1 MRMKFGVFM
10 APFHELGENPTTAL
24 ERDLQLLELLDELG
38 YDEAWIGEHHSVG
51 WETIASPEVFI
62 AVASQRTRRIK
73 LGTGVVSLPYHHPL
87 MVANRMVLLDHLT
100 RGRVMLGVG
109 PGALITDAFMLG
121 IEPNRQR
128 EMMAEALDAIMEL
141 LTSEE
146 PVTCQTDW
154 FKLVDARIQLRPY
167 TEPYMPIAVASVQSP
182 AGVTLAGKHG
192 LGVITIAHRVGVRGL
207 VDISQQW
214 RIAEDTAAEHGKQ
227 MRREEWRINMPVYL
241 ADSKQQALDDVRERG
256 NRFVI
261 DYQYNGTGSA
271 EPDGGPLESIVDRMA
286 ASGAAVIGTPD
297 DLIATIER
305 YQEITGG
312 FGCLLVQVN
321 EWASWEKTRHSYELL
336 ARYVMPRFQGSLR
349 NLEASYSQAA
359 SHVAQTRHAR
369 RAAIEHAHESYE
381 RRLDKLPS

>member
-154 FKLVDARIQLRPY
+154 FKLVNARIQLRPY
-167 TEPYMPIAVASVQSP
+167 TEPHMPIAVASVQSP

-227 MRREEWRINMPVYL
+227 MRREEWRINMLVHL

-321 EWASWEKTRHSYELL
+321 EWATWEKTRHSYELL

>member
-154 FKLVDARIQLRPY
+154 FKLVNARIQLRPY
-167 TEPYMPIAVASVQSP
+167 SEPYMPIAVASVQSP

-227 MRREEWRINMPVYL
+227 MRREEWRINMLVHL

-321 EWASWEKTRHSYELL
+321 EWATWEKTRHSYELL